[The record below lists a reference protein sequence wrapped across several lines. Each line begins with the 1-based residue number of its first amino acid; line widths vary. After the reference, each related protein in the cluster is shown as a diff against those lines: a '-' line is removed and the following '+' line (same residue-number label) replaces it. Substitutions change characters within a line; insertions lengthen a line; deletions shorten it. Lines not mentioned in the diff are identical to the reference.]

1 MRTKLLPSK
10 LSDFLRKQWGV
21 MHSHWLAVQ
30 ARSEEE
36 SLGLQTQL
44 ETAGAEVEQA
54 HARLAALELEK
65 ERKTLQVGHCGRHL
79 HWSCSL

>member
-1 MRTKLLPSK
+1 M
-10 LSDFLRKQWGV
+10 
-21 MHSHWLAVQ
+21 Q

-44 ETAGAEVEQA
+44 EVAGAEVEQA

-65 ERKTLQVGHCGRHL
+65 ERKTSQVGYCGVETS
-79 HWSCSL
+79 HWPCSL

>member
-1 MRTKLLPSK
+1 M
-10 LSDFLRKQWGV
+10 
-21 MHSHWLAVQ
+21 Q

-44 ETAGAEVEQA
+44 EVAGAEVEQA

-65 ERKTLQVGHCGRHL
+65 ERKTVQVGLCGRTLLPLIQLSDACHTATPA
-79 HWSCSL
+79 